1 MSWEKLYPKEKN
13 LVKLSLKHGG
23 SIKPLII
30 PSKFTGGT
38 GLCNATVYNDKKEGL
53 IVNIRHVGYVMY
65 HNEFEQKYWGMWG
78 CMQYMN
84 PEEFQFLETVNYMCH
99 LDDDL
104 NISRS
109 SKINTTKY
117 DKSPLWDFIGQEDV
131 RLFRWDDKLY
141 TCGVRRDIDEIGT
154 GRMEMCEIELGDDG
168 FVEVTRDRIE
178 VPQKETYLEKNWMPV
193 LDMPYHFL
201 RHADPVELV
210 KVDCKNKNCIPV
222 VKRDWSEKIST
233 TKLKTG
239 DLRGGSQVIPFGE
252 YRLCI
257 THECFFP
264 YHPVGNGKD
273 AHYNHRFVF
282 YDKDWNIVKV
292 SKPFKFMDAMIEFNC
307 GLAEVG
313 DDLLITFGF
322 QDNAAYILKMPKIIL
337 EKIEYEKL

>member
-1 MSWEKLYPKEKN
+1 MNWKKLYPKENN
-13 LVKLSLKHGG
+13 LVNLSLKYGG

-30 PSKFTGGT
+30 PSKLTGGT
-38 GLCNATVYNDKKEGL
+38 GLCNATIYNDDKEGL
-53 IVNIRHVGYVMY
+53 LVNIRHVGYVM
-65 HNEFEQKYWGMWG
+65 HHVEFEQKYWGMWG

-84 PEEFQFLETVNYMCH
+84 PEEFQFLETVNYLCH

-104 NISRS
+104 NITRL
-109 SKINTTKY
+109 SKINTAKY
-117 DKSPLWDFIGQEDV
+117 DKPPLWDFIGQEDV
-131 RLFRWDDKLY
+131 RLFRWEDKLY

-154 GRMEMCEIELGDDG
+154 GRMEMCEVELDG
-168 FVEVTRDRIE
+168 EEFVEVTRDRIE
-178 VPQKETYLEKNWMPV
+178 VPEKEGYLEKNWMPV

-210 KVDCKNKNCIPV
+210 KVDCKNNNCEPV
-222 VKRDWSEKIST
+222 LKKGWSEKISN

-264 YHPVGNGKD
+264 HHPVGNGKD
-273 AHYNHRFVF
+273 AHYHHRFVF

-292 SKPFKFMDAMIEFNC
+292 SKQFKFMDAMIEFNC
-307 GLAEVG
+307 GLTEVG
-313 DDLLITFGF
+313 DDLMITFGF

>member
-1 MSWEKLYPKEKN
+1 MSWEELYPKENN
-13 LVKLSLKHGG
+13 LVKLSLKYGG

-30 PSKFTGGT
+30 PSKLTGGT
-38 GLCNATVYNDKKEGL
+38 GLCNATIYNDEKEGL
-53 IVNIRHVGYVMY
+53 LVNIRHVGYVM
-65 HNEFEQKYWGMWG
+65 HHVEFNQKYWGMWG

-84 PEEFQFLETVNYMCH
+84 PENFQFLETTNYLCH

-117 DKSPLWDFIGQEDV
+117 DKPPLWDFIGQEDV

-141 TCGVRRDIDEIGT
+141 TCGVRRDIDDIGT
-154 GRMEMCEIELGDDG
+154 GRMEMCEVELGNEG

-178 VPQKETYLEKNWMPV
+178 VPEIETYLEKNWMPV

-210 KVDCKNKNCIPV
+210 KVDCENKNCKPV
-222 VKRDWSEKIST
+222 VKKDWGEKIAN

-273 AHYNHRFVF
+273 AHYHHRFVF

-292 SKPFKFMDAMIEFNC
+292 SKQFKFMDAMIEFNC
-307 GLAEVG
+307 GLTEVG

-322 QDNAAYILKMPKIIL
+322 QDNAAYILRMPKIIL

>member
-1 MSWEKLYPKEKN
+1 MNWKKLYPKENN
-13 LVKLSLKHGG
+13 LVNLSLKYGG

-30 PSKFTGGT
+30 PSKLTGGT
-38 GLCNATVYNDKKEGL
+38 GLCNATIYNDDKEGL
-53 IVNIRHVGYVMY
+53 LVNIRHVGYVM
-65 HNEFEQKYWGMWG
+65 HHVEFEQKYWGMWG

-84 PEEFQFLETVNYMCH
+84 PEEFQFLETVNYLCH

-104 NISRS
+104 NITRL

-117 DKSPLWDFIGQEDV
+117 DKPPLWDFIGQEDV
-131 RLFRWDDKLY
+131 RLFRWEDKLY

-154 GRMEMCEIELGDDG
+154 GRMEMCEVELDG
-168 FVEVTRDRIE
+168 EEFVEVTRDRIE
-178 VPQKETYLEKNWMPV
+178 VPEKEGYLEKNWMPV

-210 KVDCKNKNCIPV
+210 KVDCKNNNCKPV
-222 VKRDWSEKIST
+222 IKKDWSEKISN

-264 YHPVGNGKD
+264 HHPVGNGKD
-273 AHYNHRFVF
+273 AHYHHRFVF

-292 SKPFKFMDAMIEFNC
+292 SKQFKFMDAMIEFNC
-307 GLAEVG
+307 GLTEIG
-313 DDLLITFGF
+313 EDLLITFGF